1 MKGEKRI
8 WKGKKLRQLLRQPWM
23 MMIEEEG
30 EREKIKGNGE
40 MGKWGKRG
48 KWNKRGKRL
57 GDWVEEIAEQ
67 MKWFM

>member
-1 MKGEKRI
+1 
-8 WKGKKLRQLLRQPWM
+8 
-23 MMIEEEG
+23 MIEEEG